1 MGEENLAGTFQHHYG
16 GAHSICIQAPGRVNL
31 IGEHTDYN
39 DGFVFPAA
47 IDRYVKVLA
56 SPRTDQVVRAY
67 SVDFAQATEFSL
79 SQIEPSKEA
88 PWSNFVRGVLVQ
100 FQKRGLEPPG
110 ANLLI
115 SGDVPIGAGLSSS
128 AAIEVAVAETF
139 RALGDLEIDRAQ
151 IALLSQAAEHEF
163 IGVKCGIMDQFIS
176 VLAQLGTALFLDC
189 RDLSYSAVP
198 VSEDLSIVVCNSAVE
213 RRLDSS
219 EYNRRRSECEEAV
232 KVLNQKY
239 GGIHALRDASI
250 EQLDA
255 VKPQLS
261 DVPYRRARHVISENN
276 RVLAAVE
283 ALQAGK
289 TQEFGEL
296 LYLSH
301 RSLRDD
307 YEVSCKE
314 LDVLVELARLAPGV
328 VGARMTGAGFGG
340 CTVNIV
346 ESKDVQGF
354 CDSVQPAYEK
364 ETGIQ
369 CPIYVCRPSAGAG
382 VCGHC

>member
-1 MGEENLAGTFQHHYG
+1 MGRENLAGTFQQHYG
-16 GAHSICIQAPGRVNL
+16 EAHSICVQAPGRVNL

-47 IDRYVKVLA
+47 IDRYVTVLA
-56 SPRTDQVVRAY
+56 SPRPGQIIRAY

-79 SQIEPSKEA
+79 DRIEPSEEA
-88 PWSNFVRGVLVQ
+88 PWSNFVRGVIVQ
-100 FQKRGLEPPG
+100 LQKTGFELPG
-110 ANLLI
+110 ADLMI
-115 SGDVPIGAGLSSS
+115 SGNVPIGAGLSSS

-139 RALGDLEIDRAQ
+139 RVLGDLDIDPVQ
-151 IALLSQAAEHEF
+151 MALLSQAAEHEF
-163 IGVKCGIMDQFIS
+163 VGVKCGIMDQFIS
-176 VLAQLGTALFLDC
+176 ALGQPGTALFLDC

-198 VSEDLSIVVCNSAVE
+198 LSEDLSIVVCNSAVE

-219 EYNRRRSECEEAV
+219 EYNRRRAECEEAV
-232 KVLNQKY
+232 QVLSQSY
-239 GGIHALRDASI
+239 GGIHALRDASL

-255 VKPQLS
+255 VESQLS

-276 RVLAAVE
+276 RVLEAVE

-296 LYLSH
+296 LYRSH
-301 RSLRDD
+301 ESLRAD
-307 YEVSCKE
+307 YEASCTE
-314 LDVLVELARLAPGV
+314 LDVLVELARQAPGI

-346 ESKDVQGF
+346 KSKDVQKF
-354 CDSVQPAYEK
+354 CDSVQPAYEE

-382 VCGHC
+382 ECVGC

>member
-1 MGEENLAGTFQHHYG
+1 MGRENLAGTFQQHYG
-16 GAHSICIQAPGRVNL
+16 RAHSICVQAPGRVNL

-47 IDRYVKVLA
+47 IDRYVTVLA
-56 SPRTDQVVRAY
+56 SPRVDQLIRAY
-67 SVDFAQATEFSL
+67 SVDFGQTTDFSL
-79 SQIEPSKEA
+79 NDIKPSEDC
-88 PWSNFVRGVLVQ
+88 PWSNFVRGVVAQ
-100 FQKRGLEPPG
+100 YRKRGFELPG
-110 ANLLI
+110 ADLAI

-139 RALGDLEIDRAQ
+139 RVLGDLEIDRTQ
-151 IALLSQAAEHEF
+151 MALMSQAAEHEF
-163 IGVKCGIMDQFIS
+163 VGVKCGIMDQFIS
-176 VLAQLGTALFLDC
+176 ALAQRGTALFLDC

-198 VSEDLSIVVCNSAVE
+198 LSEGLSIVVCNSAVE

-219 EYNRRRSECEEAV
+219 EYNLRRSECEEAV
-232 KVLNQKY
+232 RVLNQKY
-239 GGIHALRDASI
+239 GGIEALRDASL
-250 EQLDA
+250 EQLEA
-255 VKPQLS
+255 VRSELP

-276 RVLAAVE
+276 RVVAAVE

-296 LYLSH
+296 LYRSH
-301 RSLRDD
+301 TSLRDD

-314 LDVLVELARLAPGV
+314 LDVLVDLARQAPGI

-340 CTVNIV
+340 CTVNLV
-346 ESKDVQGF
+346 ESKAVQEF
-354 CDSVQPAYEK
+354 CDSVQPAYET

-369 CPIYVCRPSAGAG
+369 CPTYVCLPSAGVG
-382 VCGHC
+382 VCGTC